1 MDYVIVALLAGLLSL
16 VSAFAILRRR
26 SKSQVAITS
35 HSSLL
40 EMRSVGEL
48 VVFRVVTKE
57 IVTASKHWF
66 GSVGENYLSWLVS
79 GKKMAMIFVFG
90 IDFKYDL
97 RSQAFEI
104 TEAPAPGGEGTQVTL
119 RMPPCEYETH
129 LRDVSFYD
137 EQSAKLLPG
146 LVPDVISKVF
156 GGGLTE
162 QDKNRLVETARKQAD
177 SLAREMV
184 DRMAPEV
191 QNSAEQ
197 TLRTLARGFGAK
209 QVCVDFTA
217 SKLISAG
224 KPDVKVLE
232 NLSTGA
238 APRQ

>member
-1 MDYVIVALLAGLLSL
+1 MDYIIVAILGGLLALA
-16 VSAFAILRRR
+16 SALAVMRRK
-26 SKSQVAITS
+26 SKVQTTIQT
-35 HSSLL
+35 HTSLL

-97 RSQAFEI
+97 RSNAFVIE
-104 TEAPAPGGEGTQVTL
+104 ESMEGDVTL

-137 EQSAKLLPG
+137 EQNAKLLPG
-146 LVPDVISKVF
+146 LLPDVISKVF

-162 QDKNRLVETARKQAD
+162 ADKNRLIETARTQAD
-177 SLAREMV
+177 ALARAMV
-184 DRMAPEV
+184 ERMAPEV
-191 QNSAEQ
+191 KSSAEQ
-197 TLRTLARGFGAK
+197 TLRTIARGFGARRIT
-209 QVCVDFTA
+209 VDFAA
-217 SKLISAG
+217 SSLVSSG
-224 KPDVKVLE
+224 KADVKMLE
-232 NLSTGA
+232 NLSTK
-238 APRQ
+238 

>member
-1 MDYVIVALLAGLLSL
+1 MDYVIVAVVSVVFALAG
-16 VSAFAILRRR
+16 AIFVMRR
-26 SKSQVAITS
+26 KSQPFTS
-35 HSSLL
+35 VQTHTSLL
-40 EMRSVGEL
+40 EMKSVGEL

-97 RSQAFEI
+97 RSQSFVIEE
-104 TEAPAPGGEGTQVTL
+104 TPAPGGGTHVTMH
-119 RMPPCEYETH
+119 MPPCTYETH

-146 LVPDVISKVF
+146 LMPDVISNLF
-156 GGGLTE
+156 GGGLSE
-162 QDKNRLVETARKQAD
+162 HDKNRLVETARAQAD
-177 SLAREMV
+177 TLARAMV
-184 DRMAPEV
+184 ERMTPEV

-209 QVCVDFTA
+209 QIKVDFTA
-217 SKLISAG
+217 SKLVASG
-224 KPDVKVLE
+224 KADVRMLE
-232 NLSTGA
+232 NLSTQGG
-238 APRQ
+238 

>member
-1 MDYVIVALLAGLLSL
+1 MDYIIVAILGGLLGL
-16 VSAFAILRRR
+16 VSMIAIMKRR
-26 SKSQVAITS
+26 SSTQTTVQTQ
-35 HSSLL
+35 SSVL
-40 EMRSVGEL
+40 EMKSVGEL
-48 VVFRVVTKE
+48 IVFRVVTKE

-97 RSQAFEI
+97 RSHSFGIEE
-104 TEAPAPGGEGTQVTL
+104 TPDGQVTL

-137 EQSAKLLPG
+137 EQNAKLLPG
-146 LVPDVISKVF
+146 LLPDVISKVF

-162 QDKNRLVETARKQAD
+162 ADKNRLVETARTQAD
-177 SLAREMV
+177 ALARAMV
-184 DRMAPEV
+184 ERMTPEV

-209 QVCVDFTA
+209 RIAVDFSA
-217 SKLISAG
+217 SRLIASG
-224 KPDVKVLE
+224 KADVKMLE
-232 NLSTGA
+232 NLNTTGKA
-238 APRQ
+238 

>member
-1 MDYVIVALLAGLLSL
+1 MDYIIVAILGGLLGL
-16 VSAFAILRRR
+16 VSMIAIMKRR
-26 SKSQVAITS
+26 SSTGTTVQTQ
-35 HSSLL
+35 SSVL
-40 EMRSVGEL
+40 EMKSVGEL
-48 VVFRVVTKE
+48 IVFRVVTKE

-97 RSQAFEI
+97 RSHSFGIEE
-104 TEAPAPGGEGTQVTL
+104 TPDGQVTL

-137 EQSAKLLPG
+137 EQNAKLLPG
-146 LVPDVISKVF
+146 LLPDVISKVF

-162 QDKNRLVETARKQAD
+162 ADKNRLVETARAQAD
-177 SLAREMV
+177 ALARAMV
-184 DRMAPEV
+184 ERMTPEV

-209 QVCVDFTA
+209 RIAVDFSA
-217 SKLISAG
+217 SRLIASG
-224 KPDVKVLE
+224 KADVKMLE
-232 NLSTGA
+232 NLNTTGSSA
-238 APRQ
+238 R

>member
-1 MDYVIVALLAGLLSL
+1 MDYIIVAILGGLLGL
-16 VSAFAILRRR
+16 VSVIAVMKRR
-26 SKSQVAITS
+26 SSTQTS
-35 HSSLL
+35 VQTQSSVL

-48 VVFRVVTKE
+48 IVFRVVTKE

-97 RSQAFEI
+97 RSHSFGIE
-104 TEAPAPGGEGTQVTL
+104 EAPDGQVTL

-137 EQSAKLLPG
+137 EQNAKLLPG
-146 LVPDVISKVF
+146 LLPDVISKVF

-162 QDKNRLVETARKQAD
+162 ADKNRLVETARTQAD
-177 SLAREMV
+177 ALARAMV
-184 DRMAPEV
+184 ERMTPEV

-209 QVCVDFTA
+209 RIAVDFSA
-217 SKLISAG
+217 SRLVASG
-224 KPDVKVLE
+224 KADVKMLE
-232 NLSTGA
+232 NLNTTASAG
-238 APRQ
+238 R